1 MRIEKFKNKS
11 YTKFFISHLA
21 ILLIPILTITLI
33 LSKTVFNIL
42 ESEIQDRDK
51 VALEYSSYLLD
62 NNISDC
68 KKISENLISKDNIE
82 PFKFS
87 DDVIESMRTI
97 STLSKYNAINNF
109 FDKIFIHFF
118 DDDYVFSDTSSY
130 KLENFYKQI
139 DDTGSI
145 HSELSEALTSI
156 IEPTF
161 IKNNEKNHLYY
172 AVPYI
177 FNNDIVGSVIF
188 SINMKTINSIVNSSG
203 SGRYPLIIDNNYNI
217 VNLSNS
223 NILKY
228 KDEIT
233 DYILSVEDNLKKGE
247 SFTETINNHNVFL
260 TKLPIVNIYLLSITP
275 SDSLFAQLSHVTKL
289 LVMTI
294 LLTFILGSITI
305 IILLKFNFKPINR
318 LKELSKKLSMES
330 TNDSDYNEYNEF
342 DLIEN
347 TLYFLKEKNIE
358 LEYELSKNIPLMQ
371 SLKLNE
377 LINGTV
383 SDSNRFLKEASEL
396 GLELTS
402 KYHTIILIRNKNS
415 TNINITSL
423 RDTLSKYNIQN
434 FIFDYEFLVTTFV
447 NELSVF
453 LVGITNTSIN
463 LNKRQPLDKNII
475 MSIGSIQEDINL
487 LAKSYIDARTN
498 LEVSNNSDNTQL
510 IKDFINKYDDI
521 LKDINLLISNNNID
535 ESFLKISSIL
545 SELPKEN
552 LPFKLVRS
560 VYFELIIMYN
570 NYIDK
575 NKHSINYP
583 NIDLLTLYQIKSLD
597 ELNEVFKEISSELI
611 TVIKNKKN
619 FKAPKLSVEKIK
631 KFILDN
637 YTDYSFSL
645 QLVSDNFNVSLSYL
659 SQYFKDKTG
668 ITILDYITNLKINKS
683 KELLLNSDLTLR
695 DIADQMGYSNV
706 SSFIRRFKQVTSMT
720 PGEFKKNNL
729 KEDRS

>member
-11 YTKFFISHLA
+11 YTRFLISYLA

-33 LSKTVFNIL
+33 LSKTVFSIL
-42 ESEIQDRDK
+42 ENEIQSRDK
-51 VALEYSSYLLD
+51 AALKYSSYLLE

-68 KKISENLISKDNIE
+68 IKISENLVSKDNIL
-82 PFKFS
+82 PFKFT
-87 DDVIESMRTI
+87 DDVTESMRTI
-97 STLSKYNAINNF
+97 SVLNKYTAINNF

-130 KLENFYKQI
+130 TLKNFYKQI
-139 DDTGSI
+139 DTTGSI
-145 HSELSEALTSI
+145 HSELTEVLTSI
-156 IEPTF
+156 KEPTF
-161 IKNNEKNHLYY
+161 IKNNEKNLLYY
-172 AVPYI
+172 AIPYI
-177 FNNDIVGSVIF
+177 FNNDIVGSILF

-203 SGRYPLIIDNNYNI
+203 SDRYSLIIDNNYNI
-217 VNLSNS
+217 TNLSNS
-223 NILKY
+223 NISEY
-228 KDEIT
+228 KDKIT
-233 DYILSVEDNLKKGE
+233 DYILSIENNFKKE
-247 SFTETINNHNVFL
+247 ETFTYTINNNNVFL
-260 TKLPIVNIYLLSITP
+260 TKLPNVNLYFSCVTP
-275 SDSLFAQLSHVTKL
+275 YNNLFAELSHVTKL
-289 LVMTI
+289 LIITI
-294 LLTFILGSITI
+294 ILAFILGSIAITI
-305 IILLKFNFKPINR
+305 SLKFNYKPINH
-318 LKELSKKLSMES
+318 LKELSKKMNIEN
-330 TNDSDYNEYNEF
+330 TNDSEYNEYNEF

-347 TLYFLKEKNIE
+347 TLYSLREKNTE

-383 SDSNRFLKEASEL
+383 SDSNRFLKESSEL
-396 GLELTS
+396 GLKFTS
-402 KYHTIILIRNKNS
+402 KYHAIILIRNRSS

-423 RDTLSKYNIQN
+423 ADTISKYNIQN
-434 FIFDYEFLVTTFV
+434 FSIDYEFLVTNFV

-453 LVGITNTSIN
+453 LVGLSNPTIN
-463 LNKRQPLDKNII
+463 LNKRQSLDKDII
-475 MSIGSIQEDINL
+475 MSIGSVQEDINL
-487 LAKSYIDARTN
+487 LAKSYIDSRTN
-498 LEVSNNSDNTQL
+498 LEVFKNIDNNQL
-510 IKDFINKYDDI
+510 IKSFINKYDEI
-521 LKDINLLISNNNID
+521 LKDVNLLINNNKFD
-535 ESFLKISSIL
+535 EASIKICLLL
-545 SELPKEN
+545 SELQKEK

-575 NKHSINYP
+575 NKHAFNYP

-597 ELNEVFKEISSELI
+597 ELTDVFKEISSELLVI
-611 TVIKNKKN
+611 IKNKKN
-619 FKAPKLSVEKIK
+619 FKAPKLAVEKIK
-631 KFILDN
+631 EYILEN

-645 QLVSDNFNVSLSYL
+645 QLVSDNFDVSLSYL

-683 KELLLNSDLTLR
+683 KELLINSNLTLR

-729 KEDRS
+729 KEDKS

>member
-1 MRIEKFKNKS
+1 MRIEKLKNKS
-11 YTKFFISHLA
+11 YTRFFISHLA

-62 NNISDC
+62 NNISSC

-97 STLSKYNAINNF
+97 STLNKYNAINNF

-130 KLENFYKQI
+130 TLKNFYKQI
-139 DDTGSI
+139 DNTGSI

-161 IKNNEKNHLYY
+161 IKNTEKNLLYY

-217 VNLSNS
+217 VNLSSS

-233 DYILSVEDNLKKGE
+233 EYVLSVEDNIKKEE
-247 SFTETINNHNVFL
+247 SFTDTINNHNIFL
-260 TKLPIVNIYLLSITP
+260 TKLPIVDIYLLSITP

-347 TLYFLKEKNIE
+347 TLYFLREKNIE

-402 KYHTIILIRNKNS
+402 KYHTIVLIRNKNS
-415 TNINITSL
+415 TDINITYL

-453 LVGITNTSIN
+453 LVGISNTSIN
-463 LNKRQPLDKNII
+463 INKRQPLDKNII

-510 IKDFINKYDDI
+510 VKNFINKYDDI

-535 ESFLKISSIL
+535 EASLKISSIL

-575 NKHSINYP
+575 NKHSINYH
-583 NIDLLTLYQIKSLD
+583 NIDLLTLYQIKTLD
-597 ELNEVFKEISSELI
+597 ELNDVFKEITSELVA
-611 TVIKNKKN
+611 VIKNKKN

-631 KFILDN
+631 EFILDN

-668 ITILDYITNLKINKS
+668 ITILDYITNLKINKA

-729 KEDRS
+729 REDKP

>member
-1 MRIEKFKNKS
+1 MRMERFKNKS
-11 YTKFFISHLA
+11 YTRFFISHLA

-33 LSKTVFNIL
+33 ISKTVFNIL
-42 ESEIQDRDK
+42 ETEIQDRDK
-51 VALEYSSYLLD
+51 VALEYSSYLLN

-68 KKISENLISKDNIE
+68 IKISENLISKDNII
-82 PFKFS
+82 PFTFEN
-87 DDVIESMRTI
+87 DVIESMRTI
-97 STLSKYNAINNF
+97 STLNKYNAINNF
-109 FDKIFIHFF
+109 FDKIFIRFYG
-118 DDDYVFSDTSSY
+118 DNYVYSDTSSY
-130 KLENFYKQI
+130 TLKNFYKEI
-139 DDTGSI
+139 DSTGKMDSEISKVLNSI
-145 HSELSEALTSI
+145 S
-156 IEPTF
+156 EPTF
-161 IKNNEKNHLYY
+161 IKNAEKNLLYY

-177 FNNDIVGSVIF
+177 YNNNVVGSIIF
-188 SINMKTINSIVNSSG
+188 SINMKTMNSIINSSG
-203 SGRYPLIIDNNYNI
+203 SDRYPLIIDNKYNI

-223 NILKY
+223 NISKHT
-228 KDEIT
+228 DEIT
-233 DYILSVEDNLKKGE
+233 EYILSIEDNLKKDK
-247 SFTETINNHNVFL
+247 SFTDIIDNHNIFL
-260 TKLPIVNIYLLSITP
+260 TKLPIVNLYLLCVTP
-275 SDSLFAQLSHVTKL
+275 TDNLFAQLSHVTKL

-330 TNDSDYNEYNEF
+330 TNNSDYNECNEF

-347 TLYFLKEKNIE
+347 ALYFLRERNTE
-358 LEYELSKNIPLMQ
+358 LEYELSKNTPLMQ
-371 SLKLNE
+371 TLKLNE

-383 SDSNRFLKEASEL
+383 SDSHRFLKEASEL

-402 KYHTIILIRNKNS
+402 KYHAIILIRNKNS
-415 TNINITSL
+415 TDINITSIK
-423 RDTLSKYNIQN
+423 DTLAKYNIQN

-453 LVGITNTSIN
+453 LVGLSNPSIN
-463 LNKRQPLDKNII
+463 LNKRQSLDKNII

-498 LEVSNNSDNTQL
+498 LEVSNKSDNTEL
-510 IKDFINKYDDI
+510 IKNFINKYDEI
-521 LKDINLLISNNNID
+521 LKDINLLVSNNNID
-535 ESFLKISSIL
+535 EAYIEISSLL
-545 SELPKEN
+545 SELQKEK

-575 NKHSINYP
+575 NKHAINYP
-583 NIDLLTLYQIKSLD
+583 NIDLLTLYQISSLD
-597 ELNEVFKEISSELI
+597 ELNDVFKEISSELLV
-611 TVIKNKKN
+611 VIKNKKN
-619 FKAPKLSVEKIK
+619 FKAPKLAVEKIK
-631 KFILDN
+631 EFILDN

-645 QLVSDNFNVSLSYL
+645 QLVSDNFDVSLSYL

-668 ITILDYITNLKINKS
+668 ITILDYITNLKINKA
-683 KELLLNSDLTLR
+683 KELLLDSNLTLR

-729 KEDRS
+729 KEDKS